1 VTDIAPNR
9 SIDAAGIAEA
19 ETRCS
24 LLSFVRFA
32 AERDELF

>member
-1 VTDIAPNR
+1 VTDIVPNR

-24 LLSFVRFA
+24 SLSFLRFA
-32 AERDELF
+32 AARDELF